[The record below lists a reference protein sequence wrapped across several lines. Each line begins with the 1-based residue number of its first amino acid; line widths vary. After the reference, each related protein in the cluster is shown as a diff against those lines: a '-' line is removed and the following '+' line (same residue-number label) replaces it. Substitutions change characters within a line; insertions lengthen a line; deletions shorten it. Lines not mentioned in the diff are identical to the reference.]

1 MDNETG
7 PATPLSTQPKSSSS
21 VKTPTTTTITTQP
34 TAWPSLSSL
43 IKNDF
48 VIYFLN
54 NCRLIYESLMPS
66 IVQQPLVCN
75 NNSIEES
82 VVAAFDIVKN
92 LVNGKHIYSLLL
104 QFAYIHLVRVIDIYR
119 AAAANDRV
127 EGKASREVGKCH
139 ITVAIDI
146 YLAAKKDSKGDFPEQ
161 SY

>member
-1 MDNETG
+1 
-7 PATPLSTQPKSSSS
+7 
-21 VKTPTTTTITTQP
+21 
-34 TAWPSLSSL
+34 
-43 IKNDF
+43 
-48 VIYFLN
+48 
-54 NCRLIYESLMPS
+54 MPS